1 MFGSRSSFRSARGNR
16 LAAVLGAAALSL
28 ALAAPASAEAIVTR
42 DTVTTPIFE
51 TGLPDDCRPGITG
64 TLDGTDVFSYQSVE
78 TPQGFHIAGTITDT
92 GRITWSDGT
101 YSIVESVDH
110 FSFTTGKGI
119 TVLTLA
125 HEDSGNTYTAAG
137 VFLYRVTLHLVEHF
151 TVTDGVVRV
160 EFVRGHFHAFGE
172 C

>member
-1 MFGSRSSFRSARGNR
+1 MLRSTSRSRSPWGNR

-28 ALAAPASAEAIVTR
+28 AMTAPASAGTIVTR

-51 TGLPDDCRPGITG
+51 AGLPDECRPGITG
-64 TLDGTDVFSYQSVE
+64 TLVGTDVVSYRSVE
-78 TPQGFHIAGTITDT
+78 TPQGFHISGTDAAT

-101 YSIVESVDH
+101 YTIIESVDH
-110 FSFTTGKGI
+110 FSFTNGI
-119 TVLTLA
+119 GTTVFTTA
-125 HEDSGNTYTAAG
+125 HEDSGNTYTADGA
-137 VFLYRVTLHLVEHF
+137 FLSRTTFHIVVHF

-160 EFVRGHFHAFGE
+160 EFERGHFHFFDG

>member
-1 MFGSRSSFRSARGNR
+1 M
-16 LAAVLGAAALSL
+16 
-28 ALAAPASAEAIVTR
+28 TR
-42 DTVTTPIFE
+42 DTITTPIFE
-51 TGLPDDCRPGITG
+51 AGLPDDCRPGITG
-64 TLDGTDVFSYQSVE
+64 TLVGTDVVSYQSVE
-78 TPQGFHIAGTITDT
+78 TPQGFHVVATITDT

-101 YSIVESVDH
+101 YSIVESVDNL
-110 FSFTTGKGI
+110 SFTTGKGI

-137 VFLYRVTLHLVEHF
+137 AFLYRVTLHLVEHF

>member
-1 MFGSRSSFRSARGNR
+1 MFGSTLASRSARASR

-28 ALAAPASAEAIVTR
+28 VLAVPSWAAAIVNR

-64 TLDGTDVFSYQSVE
+64 TLIGTDVVSYQSVE
-78 TPQGFHIAGTITDT
+78 TTQGFHIAGTITDT

-101 YSIVESVDH
+101 YSIIESVDH
-110 FSFTTGKGI
+110 FSFSTGKGS
-119 TVLTLA
+119 TVFTLA
-125 HEDSGNTYTAAG
+125 HEDSGNTYAAAG
-137 VFLYRVTLHLVEHF
+137 VFLFRVTLHLVEHF
-151 TVTDGVVRV
+151 TVTDGVLRV
-160 EFVRGHFHAFGE
+160 EFVKGHFHSFGE